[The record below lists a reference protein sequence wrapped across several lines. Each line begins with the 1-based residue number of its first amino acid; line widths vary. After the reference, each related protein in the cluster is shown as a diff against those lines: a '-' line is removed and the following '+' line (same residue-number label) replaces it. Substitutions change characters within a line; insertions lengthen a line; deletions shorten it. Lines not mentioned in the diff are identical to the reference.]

1 MITAAEEA
9 AACFLM
15 TDCRRWPAMTFTSP
29 LGSAVF
35 VKSRLARYF
44 AGSFRTI

>member
-1 MITAAEEA
+1 MITAEGA

-15 TDCRRWPAMTFTSP
+15 INGSRWLAMTFTSP
-29 LGSAVF
+29 LDLAVF

-44 AGSFRTI
+44 AGSFRTV